1 MTFIPT
7 EETTLPEY
15 DWLLG
20 NHSDELT
27 PWLPVVALQ
36 SSAERSPDLLPTR
49 YWVLP
54 CCPFSFFSKFQR
66 ENHGTSS
73 SSRYA
78 EYLKFVA
85 EVGRTCGYD
94 VEEDRMRIPSTRR
107 TCYVGHL
114 KRTDPSELSKLLEA
128 KSNMIAKTKKGNVN
142 DSFKPRPA
150 VEEVRNCTRLDR
162 GIQDELVRL
171 TAECLLSESPAKEP
185 GKWNAGGSVSIA
197 DLVKKISEQFT
208 DFHRLKSEC
217 GGFQTLL
224 RNHSHIFVVQNK
236 CVRFRSPDELSAE
249 EWRKQLKSGK
259 KRSHESAKLGKRG
272 KECWFFFNHPDGC
285 PLDADSCRYLHT
297 KAPVM
302 TSQDNVS

>member
-1 MTFIPT
+1 M
-7 EETTLPEY
+7 PEY

-36 SSAERSPDLLPTR
+36 SSIIRSPERPPTR

-54 CCPFSFFSKFQR
+54 CCPFSFFAKFER
-66 ENHGTSS
+66 EKYGTASN
-73 SSRYA
+73 SRYA

-85 EVGRTCGYD
+85 EVGRTCGFE

-107 TCYVGHL
+107 TCHVGYL
-114 KRTDPSELSKLLEA
+114 KHTDRSELNKLSAA
-128 KSNMIAKTKKGNVN
+128 KSEMIARSKERSLK
-142 DSFKPRPA
+142 DSFKPRAA

-162 GIQDELVRL
+162 GIQDELVHL
-171 TAECLLSESPAKEP
+171 TAQCLLSDAPKEL
-185 GKWNAGGSVSIA
+185 GVKWNPGRSVNIA
-197 DLVKKISEQFT
+197 DLVKKIGEQFT

-236 CVRFRSPDELSAE
+236 CVRFRSPEELSAD
-249 EWRKQLKSGK
+249 EWRKEQKSGK
-259 KRSHESAKLGKRG
+259 KTSTKPAKRA
-272 KECWFFFNHPDGC
+272 KECWFFSNHPNGC
-285 PLDADSCRYLHT
+285 PLDAASCRYVHPPPAET
-297 KAPVM
+297 QQV
-302 TSQDNVS
+302 